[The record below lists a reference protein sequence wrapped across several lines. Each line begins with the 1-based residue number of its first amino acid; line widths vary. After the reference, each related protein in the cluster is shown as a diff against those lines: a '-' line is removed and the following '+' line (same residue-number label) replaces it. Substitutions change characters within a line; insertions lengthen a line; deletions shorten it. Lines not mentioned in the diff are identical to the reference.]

1 MTVHG
6 HVDERFSALSEVLDA
21 QLESGEELGAAISV
35 NLGGQTLVDVWGG
48 YADAAR
54 TIPWG
59 EDTIV
64 NVWSTT
70 KEITALAILMLVEQG
85 LVDLDA
91 PVATYWPEFAQHGK
105 HDILVKQVMSHTSGV
120 SGWDQPFVAEDMYD
134 WEKSTSR
141 LAAQAPRSLKMALTS
156 QPGVTSKA
164 GLATSSPAGNWRSA
178 DGTPRSSTPWRR
190 RSSSPSRSSIGMCAP
205 SAQAKSI
212 VERGAAT

>member
-64 NVWSTT
+64 N
-70 KEITALAILMLVEQG
+70 
-85 LVDLDA
+85 
-91 PVATYWPEFAQHGK
+91 
-105 HDILVKQVMSHTSGV
+105 
-120 SGWDQPFVAEDMYD
+120 
-134 WEKSTSR
+134 
-141 LAAQAPRSLKMALTS
+141 
-156 QPGVTSKA
+156 
-164 GLATSSPAGNWRSA
+164 
-178 DGTPRSSTPWRR
+178 
-190 RSSSPSRSSIGMCAP
+190 
-205 SAQAKSI
+205 
-212 VERGAAT
+212 